1 MKSETMLATEKMLD
15 VVKTLL
21 DEVQP
26 ESLFVK
32 ILEVAKEVLHA
43 DAAVLDLAG
52 ETPLHLSNPEQV
64 SISIS
69 AVMQAKSEKRAVVWN
84 QLDDDSADLSKSIVQ
99 NQLTSIMVSPFRTP
113 DSEAGYLYLQRAAR
127 EEPFTEDDSD
137 LFDAFVSVCEK
148 FAFAAY
154 DRLRDKESL
163 DVLKNVVRKDG
174 IVYSSEKMVE
184 LIAIADKL
192 AHLPLPVII
201 RGETG
206 TGKEVIAKYIHKHS
220 PRADKPFIAVNC
232 GAIPEQL
239 MESLLFGH
247 AKGSFTGAIDNRKG
261 FFEEADGGTIFLDEI
276 GELPLNMQVKLLR
289 VLQEKHITR
298 VGDNRE
304 IPVNVRVISATHVDL
319 EEAVKENRFREDLYF
334 RIQVMP
340 IMLPPLRERGQD
352 VVLLANDFLTRYGA
366 EYGRGKFHLS
376 RNAEKAL
383 LSYYWPGNVRELEN
397 RIQKALIQAVHGVV
411 QPKDLGLDDTQA
423 MVKESPR
430 TLKEA
435 REAVEREVISRAL
448 KDSGANLTLAATIL
462 GIDRKVLREIMER
475 IGLKKEDFK

>member
-69 AVMQAKSEKRAVVWN
+69 AVKQAKSEKRAVVWN

-127 EEPFTEDDSD
+127 EEPFTEDDSN

-206 TGKEVIAKYIHKHS
+206 TGKEVIAKYIHRHS

-304 IPVNVRVISATHVDL
+304 IPVNIRVISATHVDL
-319 EEAVKENRFREDLYF
+319 EEAVREKRFREDLYF

-352 VVLLANDFLTRYGA
+352 VVLLAEEFLTRYGA
-366 EYGRGKFHLS
+366 EYGRGKYHLS

-397 RIQKALIQAVHGVV
+397 KIQKALIQAVHGVV